1 MTPVPVPRYEREPGC
16 VHEVVFGSRDGVAP
30 EWVRKYVRELPKDTV
45 VISGMARGVDMVSFL
60 TAYEMWS
67 RSELAGVEGYPAQ
80 WNAFEDSHNRRMAG
94 PERNRR
100 MARLADS
107 GQGFRNRVPKWSG
120 TDGMAQLLRAAK
132 VPVKVWRVAA

>member
-1 MTPVPVPRYEREPGC
+1 MSVTHPERAPGC
-16 VHEVVFGSRDGVAP
+16 VHHVVFGSRDGVSP
-30 EWVRKYVRELPKDTV
+30 EVVRAYVRSLPRNTV
-45 VISGMARGVDMVSFL
+45 LVCGMARGVDLVAF
-60 TAYEMWS
+60 AEGYAMWS
-67 RSELAGVEGYPAQ
+67 RGELAGIEGYPAQ
-80 WNAFEDSHNRRMAG
+80 WQAFRDTHNRNMAG

-132 VPVKVWRVAA
+132 VPVNVWRAEK